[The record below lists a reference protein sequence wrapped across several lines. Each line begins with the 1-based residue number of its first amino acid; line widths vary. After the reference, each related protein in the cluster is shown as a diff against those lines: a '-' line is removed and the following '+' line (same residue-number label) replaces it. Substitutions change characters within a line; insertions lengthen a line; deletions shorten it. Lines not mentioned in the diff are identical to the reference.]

1 MSVSTAAYGTSAK
14 ESQEIIAFAA
24 VDLPTRPVDCTH
36 AMSRCF
42 TGAGSVLA
50 SVDLLMRA
58 EWFGSL
64 VCQVWLESVSVWKRV
79 AVRVLLFWRELL
91 NPPRGEGVQPRAL
104 DSARCHTALLQTVSS
119 IG

>member
-1 MSVSTAAYGTSAK
+1 MSVSTAAYGTPAN
-14 ESQEIIAFAA
+14 ESQEIIASAT

-50 SVDLLMRA
+50 SVDLLMMA

-64 VCQVWLESVSVWKRV
+64 VCQVWLEAVSVWRRV
-79 AVRVLLFWRELL
+79 AIRVLLFWRELL
-91 NPPRGEGVQPRAL
+91 DPPRGEGGQPRAL
-104 DSARCHTALLQTVSS
+104 VSVRCHTALFQTV
-119 IG
+119 